1 MAYFARV
8 CHSGS
13 ACSDFLR
20 LATWQLFRMLINIG
34 CDGNVKVVEF
44 NVVMFWLDVRVVG
57 VILVHAQHRAA
68 LAGKLS

>member
-1 MAYFARV
+1 
-8 CHSGS
+8 
-13 ACSDFLR
+13 
-20 LATWQLFRMLINIG
+20 MLINIG